1 MAIAATHILACEV
14 CGQAHQMPPL
24 PAGKVAICV
33 RCGSRIAR
41 HSRGTLH
48 ITGAL
53 ALAALILY
61 VPANV
66 FPILRMDLYGAQS
79 QNTIWDGT
87 QRLWRS
93 GDQLVAIIVFLASI
107 AIPLLKLTA
116 LFYLVI
122 SIGLNRKRGMRFR
135 TWVYRIVEAIGRWS
149 MLDVFVLAILVSLVK
164 LQRLATIIP
173 GRGAL
178 AFACVVVLTTLA
190 SQCFDPQMIWM
201 DGGVNG
207 GVNGEK
213 QS

>member
-1 MAIAATHILACEV
+1 MPGTDTDVIACEV
-14 CGQAHQMPPL
+14 CGKVHRMSPL
-24 PAGKVAICV
+24 PAGRVAICV

-41 HSRGTLH
+41 RSHGTLH
-48 ITGAL
+48 ITAAL

-61 VPANV
+61 IPANI
-66 FPILRMDLYGAQS
+66 FPILQMDLYGAHS

-93 GDQLVAIIVFLASI
+93 GDYLVAVIVFLASI
-107 AIPLLKLTA
+107 AIPLLKLLA
-116 LFYLVI
+116 LFYLVV
-122 SIGLNRKRGMRFR
+122 SIKWGSRRRLRFR
-135 TWVYRIVEAIGRWS
+135 TRIYRIVEAIGRWS

-173 GRGAL
+173 GRGAM

-201 DGGVNG
+201 DGGA
-207 GVNGEK
+207 NGEK